1 MVLLRSLK
9 AELLLLSSVALVSN
23 ASDTATTPKTVADT
37 AQSLGTPTPATSTPQ
52 PQLQIAQVGE
62 QLETN
67 YTVHELPGPSGLLPN
82 ECHLINQALLAHIEV
97 LEEENKL
104 SDLKNSDKQPFCIEQ
119 IQHDDKLVQ
128 FYTGLSSFD
137 LFLAFFQLL
146 GPAVDHLNYR
156 WSKDG
161 ARKRHR
167 LRKIDGKKKSYFLSY
182 LT

>member
-23 ASDTATTPKTVADT
+23 ASDTATTPIT
-37 AQSLGTPTPATSTPQ
+37 AQSLGTSTPATSTPQ

-67 YTVHELPGPSGLLPN
+67 YTVHELPGPSGLQPN

-128 FYTGLSSFD
+128 FYTGLTFVD
-137 LFLAFFQLL
+137 LFVAFFQLL

-167 LRKIDGKKKSYFLSY
+167 LRKIDEKKQLFLVLLNLS
-182 LT
+182 